1 MEETS
6 QIAAKS
12 GLIFLPYLRGAMDA
26 KGNRN
31 AKLKW
36 SGLIPL
42 IALSMAGCVG
52 GISGGPGTT
61 KTPQPQNGQ
70 LVVSPSTAALRG
82 GDTQSFSATEG
93 GAVTAPA
100 VAWSVNGVAGG
111 NASLGTISSTGLYTA
126 PEFPVAATDLTITA
140 AETADAT
147 KTASSAVTL
156 DNPIPQVTTIAPAS
170 IPVGAFTLTV
180 NGSHFAAGAKVQF
193 GSTMLNTTRV
203 SSTKLTATGTA
214 ASSQVGNVVVT
225 VQNPDPGIISSAAV
239 TAKVTGAS
247 AIAVSISPASATTAI
262 GANLVFK
269 ATVTGTTNEAVTWTL
284 NGNGYG
290 SSTIGY
296 TNTVGGYSPPGA
308 VPNPNV
314 LTITATSVADPTKKA
329 SGTIT
334 VVNPKPVLTAVSPS
348 SIGVGAFMLTVTGS
362 GFVNGSKVN
371 FGGQP
376 LTTMFVSRTELTA
389 TGTAT
394 VAQAGNVAVTVTNP
408 NPGTSTSTALNA
420 QVVNAGPVL
429 SASAAVRILE
439 QSTFGPTPALAN
451 QLQQTGIDTFLQG
464 QFSAPAST
472 YPTPGSMD
480 SGVGNV
486 QNAFFKNAVNNSDQL
501 RQRLAFA
508 LNEVWVVGQN
518 KVNDPVGYT
527 NYMTALTRDGLG
539 NYYNVM
545 KDVTLTPAMGH
556 WLDMVNNDKPGTG
569 QHANENYARELMQLF
584 TLGLSQLNPDGTAVV
599 DGSGVP
605 VPTYT
610 QDDVMALGRSFTGWT
625 YPTEAGA
632 TLSKHNPEFYGGN
645 MVPVESNHDT
655 GAKTFLG
662 QSVAAGQS
670 AGQELDSVLTI
681 IFNHP
686 NLPPFVAKQ
695 LIEKLVTSNPSPAYV
710 QRVAQAFI
718 AGKFNTYGSG
728 QRGDMKAVAAA
739 ILLDPE
745 ARRGDDSTTAVATDG
760 KLREPAVMEVAVARA
775 FGAATDGTGFVNWG
789 QNMSQA
795 VFNSA
800 SVFNFFPPE
809 SLIPQTTLNG
819 PEFAIFNTNTSLAR
833 VNFINSIVY
842 GQISSGTKLDFSP
855 VITAGTPDQMVAW
868 LDTQL
873 LHGTMSDSMKQS
885 ILTAV
890 NANSAT
896 DTNNQART
904 AIYLVLSSSQY
915 QVQR

>member
-1 MEETS
+1 
-6 QIAAKS
+6 
-12 GLIFLPYLRGAMDA
+12 MDV
-26 KGNRN
+26 KGKRT
-31 AKLKW
+31 AKLKL
-36 SGLIPL
+36 SGLVSL
-42 IALSMAGCVG
+42 LALSLAGCVG
-52 GISGGPGTT
+52 GISGGAGP

-70 LVVSPSTAALRG
+70 LVVSPTTAMLRG
-82 GDTQSFSATEG
+82 SDTQSFSAAEG
-93 GAVTAPA
+93 GATAAPA
-100 VAWSVNGVAGG
+100 VTWSVNGVAGG
-111 NASLGTISSTGLYTA
+111 NASLGTISPAGLYTA
-126 PEFPVAATDLTITA
+126 PEFPVAATNLTITA
-140 AETADAT
+140 VETADTT

-156 DNPIPQVTTIAPAS
+156 DNPIPQVATIAPAS
-170 IPVGAFTLTV
+170 IPVGAFALTV
-180 NGSHFAAGAKVQF
+180 NGAHFATGAKVQF

-214 ASSQVGNVVVT
+214 ASSQVGSVSVT

-239 TAKVTGAS
+239 TAKVTGGSTS
-247 AIAVSISPASATTAI
+247 AIAVSISPTSATTAV
-262 GANLVFK
+262 GANLVFV
-269 ATVTGTTNEAVTWTL
+269 ATVSGTSNQAVTWTL
-284 NGNGYG
+284 NGNGFG

-389 TGTAT
+389 IGTAT
-394 VAQAGNVAVTVTNP
+394 AGQAGNVAVTVTNP
-408 NPGTSTSTALNA
+408 NPGSTTSTALNA

-451 QLQQTGIDTFLQG
+451 QLQQTGIDTFLQQ

-472 YPTPGSMD
+472 YPTPGTMD

-486 QNAFFKNAVNNSDQL
+486 QTAFFKNAVNNTDQL
-501 RQRLAFA
+501 RQRMAFA
-508 LNEVWVVGQN
+508 LNELWVVGAN
-518 KVNDPVGYT
+518 KVGDPVGYT
-527 NYMTALTRDGLG
+527 NYITVLTRDGLG

-610 QDDVMALGRSFTGWT
+610 QNDVMALGRSFTGWT
-625 YPTEAGA
+625 YPTEPGA

-645 MVPVESNHDT
+645 MLPVESNHDT

-745 ARRGDDSTTAVATDG
+745 ARRGDDPTTAVATDG
-760 KLREPAVMEVAVARA
+760 KLREPIVMEVAAARA
-775 FGAATDGTGFVNWG
+775 FGAASDGTGFAGWS
-789 QNMSQA
+789 QNMSQGL
-795 VFNSA
+795 FNSG

-842 GQISSGTKLDFSP
+842 GQISSATKLDFSP
-855 VITAGTPDQMVAW
+855 VVTAGTPDQMVAW

-885 ILTAV
+885 IITAV

-896 DTNNQART
+896 DTNNQAKT
-904 AIYLVLSSSQY
+904 AVYLVLSSSQY